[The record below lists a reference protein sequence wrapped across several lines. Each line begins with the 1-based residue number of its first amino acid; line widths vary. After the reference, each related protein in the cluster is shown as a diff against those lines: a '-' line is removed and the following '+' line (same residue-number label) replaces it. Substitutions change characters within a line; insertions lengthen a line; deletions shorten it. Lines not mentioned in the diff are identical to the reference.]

1 MVRSPQEPAERG
13 GQDGEWDAVRA
24 QRSRMMR
31 DRVRDRAM
39 RNPEV
44 DALDY
49 WTRGAQGSAARALT
63 AQRPANSATR
73 AAMRPDAS
81 PSP

>member
-1 MVRSPQEPAERG
+1 MVRTPQEPSEPG
-13 GQDGEWDAVRA
+13 GKDGEWDAVRA

-31 DRVRDRAM
+31 DLVRDRAM

-49 WTRGAQGSAARALT
+49 WTRGAQPGATPEGIR
-63 AQRPANSATR
+63 RPT
-73 AAMRPDAS
+73 P
-81 PSP
+81 

>member
-49 WTRGAQGSAARALT
+49 WTRGAQGSGETPPGIR
-63 AQRPANSATR
+63 RPA
-73 AAMRPDAS
+73 P
-81 PSP
+81 

>member
-1 MVRSPQEPAERG
+1 MVRRPQERSEKTG
-13 GQDGEWDAVRA
+13 HDGEWDAVLA
-24 QRSRMMR
+24 ARSRMMR

-49 WTRGAQGSAARALT
+49 WAPGYRGLGPEPPAG
-63 AQRPANSATR
+63 RPPA
-73 AAMRPDAS
+73 P
-81 PSP
+81 

>member
-1 MVRSPQEPAERG
+1 MVRAPQEPSDQG
-13 GQDGEWDAVRA
+13 GHDGEWDAVRA

-31 DRVRDRAM
+31 DLVRDRAM

-49 WTRGAQGSAARALT
+49 WARGTEGSGATSPGIR
-63 AQRPANSATR
+63 RPA
-73 AAMRPDAS
+73 P
-81 PSP
+81 